1 MPKVVWYFRKKRA
14 LGNFSIENSFRELF
28 PHFEGSEW
36 EVEWREASWFSEG
49 FLNRLRIA
57 IEARRLDADI
67 VHITGDINFAAL
79 FMMQRKV
86 VLTIHDNGFLEE
98 HRGWKR
104 WLMKKVWLDWP
115 LKRCDRV
122 IAVSNAT
129 KRSIVEHTDYSED
142 QIEVI
147 HSVVP
152 SHFKPRTVLPNNP
165 KPVLLHIGL
174 APNKN
179 LRGHAEAIQ
188 GMDVLLRI
196 IGEPSAEDHAM
207 LQSLGIDYEWKSKL
221 SDEEMQE
228 AYATSDVLL
237 FCSTLEGFG
246 MPILEAKAVGLPVIT
261 SDIEPM
267 KEVGR
272 GYAKFA
278 MPNDIDKL
286 SELIAVVIKDSG
298 GSREGLVSPSGTSF
312 RTSKGHQEVY
322 SQLSKNGVKW

>member
-14 LGNFSIENSFRELF
+14 LGNFSIENSFRELLL
-28 PHFEGSEW
+28 HFEGTEW
-36 EVEWREASWFSEG
+36 EIEWREASWFSEG
-49 FLNRLRIA
+49 IWNRLRIA
-57 IEARRLDADI
+57 LEVRRFDADI

-79 FMMQRKV
+79 FMKRRKV

-98 HRGWKR
+98 HQGWKR

-122 IAVSNAT
+122 VAVSNAT
-129 KRSIVEHTDYSED
+129 KCSILEHTNYPED
-142 QIEVI
+142 QIDVI

-152 SHFKPRTVLPNNP
+152 SHFKPRAVLPNNP

-179 LRGHAEAIQ
+179 LKGHAEAIQ

-196 IGEPSAEDHAM
+196 IGEPSAADHTM
-207 LQSLGIDYEWKSKL
+207 LQSMGIDYEWKSKL

-267 KEVGR
+267 NEVVGEEGFIADCNNPVDMR
-272 GYAKFA
+272 RAILQGLSHVEYA
-278 MPNDIDKL
+278 
-286 SELIAVVIKDSG
+286 SAVASNSN
-298 GSREGLVSPSGTSF
+298 SRNSVWRAYGDYL
-312 RTSKGHQEVY
+312 KIY
-322 SQLSKNGVKW
+322 AGVLRFK

>member
-14 LGNFSIENSFRELF
+14 LGNFSIENSFRELL
-28 PHFEGSEW
+28 PHFEGTEW
-36 EVEWREASWFSEG
+36 QIEWREASWFSEG
-49 FLNRLRIA
+49 IWNRLRIA
-57 IEARRLDADI
+57 LEARRLDADI

-79 FMMQRKV
+79 LLKSRKA
-86 VLTIHDNGFLEE
+86 VLTVHDNGFLEE

-115 LKRCDRV
+115 LKQCDRV
-122 IAVSNAT
+122 VAVSNAT
-129 KRSIVEHTDYSED
+129 KRSILQHTDYPED

-147 HSVVP
+147 NSVVP
-152 SHFKPRTVLPNNP
+152 SHFRPRTVLPNNP

-179 LRGHAEAIQ
+179 LKGHAEAIQ

-196 IGEPSAEDHAM
+196 IGEPSAADHAM
-207 LQSLGIDYEWKSKL
+207 LKSLGIDYEWKSKL

-267 KEVGR
+267 SEVGKGWASFVDPSNSDALKSAVLR
-272 GYAKFA
+272 ALKEIVIPIKTSSTSEARFA
-278 MPNDIDKL
+278 VQCHC
-286 SELIAVVIKDSG
+286 SCYHEARDSK
-298 GSREGLVSPSGTSF
+298 T
-312 RTSKGHQEVY
+312 H
-322 SQLSKNGVKW
+322 GV

>member
-14 LGNFSIENSFRELF
+14 LGNFSIENSFRELL
-28 PHFEGSEW
+28 PNFEGSEW

-57 IEARRLDADI
+57 LEARRLDADV

-79 FMMQRKV
+79 FLNRHKV
-86 VLTIHDNGFLEE
+86 VLTVHDNGFLEE

-115 LKRCDRV
+115 LKRCDLV

-129 KRSIVEHTDYSED
+129 KRSILEHTDYSED

-152 SHFKPRTVLPNNP
+152 SHFKPRVVVPSNP

-179 LRGHAEAIQ
+179 LKGHAEAIQ

-207 LQSLGIDYEWKSKL
+207 LKSLSIDYEWKSKL
-221 SDEEMQE
+221 SDEEMQD

-261 SDIEPM
+261 SGIEPM
-267 KEVGR
+267 SEVGKGWAR
-272 GYAKFA
+272 FLNPSNSHALKLAVLQTLNEIVVPIKTSNISDARFA
-278 MPNDIDKL
+278 VL
-286 SELIAVVIKDSG
+286 CHCSCYHAARDS
-298 GSREGLVSPSGTSF
+298 
-312 RTSKGHQEVY
+312 RTYEV
-322 SQLSKNGVKW
+322 

>member
-14 LGNFSIENSFRELF
+14 LGNFSIENSFRELL
-28 PHFEGSEW
+28 PHFDGTEW
-36 EVEWREASWFSEG
+36 EIEWREASWFSEG
-49 FLNRLRIA
+49 VLNRFRIA
-57 IEARRLDADI
+57 LEARRLDADI

-79 FMMQRKV
+79 FMKRRKV

-98 HRGWKR
+98 HQGWRR
-104 WLMKKVWLDWP
+104 WLMKKIWLDWP
-115 LKRCDRV
+115 VKQCDRV
-122 IAVSNAT
+122 VAVSNAT
-129 KRSIVEHTDYSED
+129 KRSIVEHTNYPED

-147 HSVVP
+147 HTVVP

-179 LRGHAEAIQ
+179 LKGHAEAIQ
-188 GMDVLLRI
+188 GMDVLLRV
-196 IGEPSAEDHAM
+196 IGEPSESDHAM

-221 SDEEMQE
+221 SDEEMQQ

-267 KEVGR
+267 NEVGR
-272 GYAKFA
+272 TYARMTDPF
-278 MPNDIDKL
+278 D
-286 SELIAVVIKDSG
+286 SESIRRAVDDQLLTPSG
-298 GSREGLVSPSGTSF
+298 PSPSRAEAPSPVENAVALMSATYG
-312 RTSKGHQEVY
+312 RLGK
-322 SQLSKNGVKW
+322 

>member
-14 LGNFSIENSFRELF
+14 LGNFSIENSFRELL

-57 IEARRLDADI
+57 LEARRLDADV

-79 FMMQRKV
+79 FLNRHTV
-86 VLTIHDNGFLEE
+86 VLTVHDNGFLEE

-104 WLMKKVWLDWP
+104 WLMQTVWLDWP
-115 LKRCDRV
+115 LKRCNRL

-129 KRSIVEHTDYSED
+129 KLSIVEHTDYSED

-179 LRGHAEAIQ
+179 LKGHAEAIQ
-188 GMDVLLRI
+188 CMDVLLRI
-196 IGEPSAEDHAM
+196 IGEPSGEDHAM

-246 MPILEAKAVGLPVIT
+246 MPILEAKVVGLPVVT
-261 SDIEPM
+261 SDMEPM
-267 KEVGR
+267 NEVGKA
-272 GYAKFA
+272 YARMADPFSPESVRRA
-278 MPNDIDKL
+278 IQDQLLTP
-286 SELIAVVIKDSG
+286 
-298 GSREGLVSPSGTSF
+298 SRPSPSGADAINPIE
-312 RTSKGHQEVY
+312 KAVA
-322 SQLSKNGVKW
+322 QLGASYESLWK

>member
-14 LGNFSIENSFRELF
+14 LGNFSIENSFRELL
-28 PHFEGSEW
+28 PHFECSEW

-57 IEARRLDADI
+57 LEARRLDADI
-67 VHITGDINFAAL
+67 VHITGDINFAAM
-79 FMMQRKV
+79 FMTRRKV

-98 HRGWKR
+98 HHGWKR
-104 WLMKKVWLDWP
+104 WLMKKIWLDWP

-122 IAVSNAT
+122 VAVSNAT
-129 KRSIVEHTDYSED
+129 KRNIVDQTNFPED

-147 HSVVP
+147 HTVVP
-152 SHFKPRTVLPNNP
+152 SHFKPRHVLPNNP

-179 LRGHAEAIQ
+179 LKGHAEAIQ

-196 IGEPSAEDHAM
+196 IGEPSEADHTM
-207 LQSLGIDYEWKSKL
+207 LKSLGIDYEWKSKL

-267 KEVGR
+267 NNEVSAS
-272 GYAKFA
+272 YA
-278 MPNDIDKL
+278 
-286 SELIAVVIKDSG
+286 ET
-298 GSREGLVSPSGTSF
+298 VSPWDVKEIQDAIVRVLGNCTL
-312 RTSKGHQEVY
+312 RTQAVESSCTNEAKELRNCY
-322 SQLSKNGVKW
+322 KKMYRSA

>member
-14 LGNFSIENSFRELF
+14 LGNFSIENSFRELL

-36 EVEWREASWFSEG
+36 QIEWREASWFSEG
-49 FLNRLRIA
+49 IWNRLRIA
-57 IEARRLDADI
+57 LEARRLDADI

-79 FMMQRKV
+79 FLRRGKV

-122 IAVSNAT
+122 VAVSNAT
-129 KRSIVEHTDYSED
+129 KRSIVEYTNYPED

-147 HSVVP
+147 HTVVP
-152 SHFKPRTVLPNNP
+152 SHFKPRLVLPNNP

-179 LRGHAEAIQ
+179 LKGHAEAIQ

-196 IGEPSAEDHAM
+196 IGEPSAADHAM
-207 LQSLGIDYEWKSKL
+207 LQSLGTDYEWKSKL

-267 KEVGR
+267 NEVG
-272 GYAKFA
+272 AEFA
-278 MPNDIDKL
+278 YFASPFNSKILRQTVLDALHSEPNKVDFL
-286 SELIAVVIKDSG
+286 H
-298 GSREGLVSPSGTSF
+298 GSDREQGAESHEKVYKQLTF
-312 RTSKGHQEVY
+312 RHDF
-322 SQLSKNGVKW
+322 

>member
-1 MPKVVWYFRKKRA
+1 
-14 LGNFSIENSFRELF
+14 
-28 PHFEGSEW
+28 
-36 EVEWREASWFSEG
+36 
-49 FLNRLRIA
+49 
-57 IEARRLDADI
+57 
-67 VHITGDINFAAL
+67 
-79 FMMQRKV
+79 
-86 VLTIHDNGFLEE
+86 
-98 HRGWKR
+98 
-104 WLMKKVWLDWP
+104 MKKVWLDWP

-129 KRSIVEHTDYSED
+129 KRSIVEHTNYPED

-147 HSVVP
+147 HTVVP

-179 LRGHAEAIQ
+179 LKGHAEAIQ

-196 IGEPSAEDHAM
+196 IGEPSAADHAM
-207 LQSLGIDYEWKSKL
+207 LKSLGIDYEWKSKL

-267 KEVGR
+267 NEVGTGFAFFASPFDYKKLR
-272 GYAKFA
+272 QTVLDVLQSEPIKVGFLYGSDREQGAKSHERVYGQLTSRHDFCLTKT
-278 MPNDIDKL
+278 KL
-286 SELIAVVIKDSG
+286 I
-298 GSREGLVSPSGTSF
+298 SPCT
-312 RTSKGHQEVY
+312 Q
-322 SQLSKNGVKW
+322 

>member
-14 LGNFSIENSFRELF
+14 LGNFSIENSFRELL

-36 EVEWREASWFSEG
+36 DIEWREASWYSEG
-49 FLNRLRIA
+49 ILKRLRIA
-57 IEARRLDADI
+57 LEARRLDADI

-79 FMMQRKV
+79 FLRRRKS

-98 HRGWKR
+98 HSGWKR
-104 WLMKKVWLDWP
+104 WLMKKVWLDLP
-115 LKRCDRV
+115 LKRCDCV
-122 IAVSNAT
+122 VAVSNST
-129 KRSIVEHTDYSED
+129 KRSILEHTDSPED
-142 QIEVI
+142 QIEII

-179 LRGHAEAIQ
+179 LKGHAEAIQ

-196 IGEPSAEDHAM
+196 IGEPSTADHTM
-207 LQSLGIDYEWKSKL
+207 LQSMGIDYEWKSKL

-228 AYATSDVLL
+228 AYATSDLLL
-237 FCSTLEGFG
+237 FCSTIEGFG
-246 MPILEAKAVGLPVIT
+246 MPILEARAVGLPVIT

-267 KEVGR
+267 MEVASKEGILANCKNPADIR
-272 GYAKFA
+272 RAIFLGLSDPAKNTFSA
-278 MPNDIDKL
+278 ANPYSWKSARRAYTAYLNIY
-286 SELIAVVIKDSG
+286 KDA
-298 GSREGLVSPSGTSF
+298 LH
-312 RTSKGHQEVY
+312 SK
-322 SQLSKNGVKW
+322 

>member
-14 LGNFSIENSFRELF
+14 LGNFSIENSFRELL
-28 PHFEGSEW
+28 PHFEGSTW
-36 EVEWREASWFSEG
+36 EIEWREASWFSEG
-49 FLNRLRIA
+49 IWNRLRIA
-57 IEARRLDADI
+57 LEASRLDADI

-79 FMMQRKV
+79 FMLRRKV

-98 HRGWKR
+98 HQGWRR

-122 IAVSNAT
+122 VAVSKAT
-129 KRSIVEHTDYSED
+129 KRSIVENTNFPED

-147 HSVVP
+147 HTVVP
-152 SHFKPRTVLPNNP
+152 SHFKLRSVLPNNP

-179 LRGHAEAIQ
+179 LKGHAEGIQ

-196 IGEPSAEDHAM
+196 IGEPSEADHAM
-207 LQSLGIDYEWKSKL
+207 LKSLGIDYEWKSKL

-261 SDIEPM
+261 SDTEPM
-267 KEVGR
+267 NEVGR
-272 GYAKFA
+272 TYARMTDPF
-278 MPNDIDKL
+278 D
-286 SELIAVVIKDSG
+286 SESIRRAVDDQLLTPSG
-298 GSREGLVSPSGTSF
+298 PSPSRAEAPSPVENAVALMSATYG
-312 RTSKGHQEVY
+312 RLGK
-322 SQLSKNGVKW
+322 

>member
-14 LGNFSIENSFRELF
+14 LGNFSIENSFRELLS
-28 PHFEGSEW
+28 HFEGSEW
-36 EVEWREASWFSEG
+36 EIEWREASWFSEG
-49 FLNRLRIA
+49 IWNRLRIA
-57 IEARRLDADI
+57 LEARRLDADI

-79 FMMQRKV
+79 FLRRRKV

-122 IAVSNAT
+122 VAVSNAT
-129 KRSIVEHTDYSED
+129 KRSILEHTNYPED

-147 HSVVP
+147 HTVVP
-152 SHFKPRTVLPNNP
+152 SHFKPRKALPNNP

-179 LRGHAEAIQ
+179 LKGHAKAIQ

-196 IGEPSAEDHAM
+196 IGEPSAADHAM
-207 LQSLGIDYEWKSKL
+207 LKSLGIDYEWRSKL

-246 MPILEAKAVGLPVIT
+246 MPIMEAKAVGLPVIT

-267 KEVGR
+267 NEVGA
-272 GYAKFA
+272 GFA
-278 MPNDIDKL
+278 TMTNPF
-286 SELIAVVIKDSG
+286 
-298 GSREGLVSPSGTSF
+298 SPESMK
-312 RTSKGHQEVY
+312 RAIQ
-322 SQLSKNGVKW
+322 SQLSAPEVPLPSPEAPMAPMEQAVAQLVAVYGNLEV

>member
-14 LGNFSIENSFRELF
+14 LGNFSIENSFRELL
-28 PHFEGSEW
+28 PYFEGTEW
-36 EVEWREASWFSEG
+36 EIEWREASWFSEG
-49 FLNRLRIA
+49 IWNRFRIA
-57 IEARRLDADI
+57 LEARRLDADI

-79 FMMQRKV
+79 FLRRRKV

-104 WLMKKVWLDWP
+104 WLMKMVWLDWP

-122 IAVSNAT
+122 VAVSKAT
-129 KRSIVEHTDYSED
+129 KRSIVEHTNFPED

-152 SHFKPRTVLPNNP
+152 SHFKPRTVLPNNS

-179 LRGHAEAIQ
+179 LKGHAEAIQ

-196 IGEPSAEDHAM
+196 IGEPSVADHAM
-207 LQSLGIDYEWKSKL
+207 LQSLAIDYEWKSKL

-267 KEVGR
+267 SEVGK
-272 GYAKFA
+272 GWAKLVA
-278 MPNDIDKL
+278 PDNPRAIR
-286 SELIAVVIKDSG
+286 SG
-298 GSREGLVSPSGTSF
+298 IESILAETVEAKPWQHDALPEAEAHVRCYQHMVG
-312 RTSKGHQEVY
+312 
-322 SQLSKNGVKW
+322 

>member
-14 LGNFSIENSFRELF
+14 LGNFSIENSFRELL
-28 PHFEGSEW
+28 PHFDGSEW

-57 IEARRLDADI
+57 LEARRLDADV

-79 FMMQRKV
+79 FMKRQKV
-86 VLTIHDNGFLEE
+86 ILTIHDNGFLDE
-98 HRGWKR
+98 HHGWKR
-104 WLMKKVWLDWP
+104 WLMKKIWLDWP
-115 LKRCDRV
+115 LKQCDRV
-122 IAVSNAT
+122 VAVSNAT
-129 KRSIVEHTDYSED
+129 KRSIVDHTNYPED

-147 HSVVP
+147 HTVVP
-152 SHFKPRTVLPNNP
+152 SHFKPRNVLPNNP

-179 LRGHAEAIQ
+179 LKGHAEAIQ
-188 GMDVLLRI
+188 GMNVLLRI
-196 IGEPSAEDHAM
+196 VGEPSEADHAM
-207 LQSLGIDYEWKSKL
+207 LNSLSIDYEWKSKL

-267 KEVGR
+267 NEVGA
-272 GYAKFA
+272 GYATMSNPF
-278 MPNDIDKL
+278 
-286 SELIAVVIKDSG
+286 
-298 GSREGLVSPSGTSF
+298 SPESMQ
-312 RTSKGHQEVY
+312 RAIQ
-322 SQLSKNGVKW
+322 SQLSAREAPLLRSASTHIDPLKKTVAQLDASYRSLGM